1 MKEALLRIRDET
13 LLVRVENGQ
22 GSVSSTLRD
31 LTVPETS
38 KGKFENAI
46 DGLESVVLAHACLGV
61 DIGSKEYHDGLRL
74 AVSDILGDYL
84 EVPENER
91 KGSLRQISLDV
102 GEDRIEVTVT
112 PDGVGTVE
120 SSFTMNDIDN
130 KHEELDK
137 GFLEMIA
144 GMESVVLGH
153 VLQGVAIEDSRYIEG
168 LKIATEAMA
177 NNA

>member
-1 MKEALLRIRDET
+1 MKELLRIRDET

-22 GSVSSTLRD
+22 GTVSSTLRD
-31 LTVPETS
+31 LPVPETS
-38 KGKFENAI
+38 KEKFENAI

-61 DIGSKEYHDGLRL
+61 NIESEGYHNGLRL

-84 EVPENER
+84 EVPDNER
-91 KGSLRQISLDV
+91 KGQLRQISLDV

-120 SSFTMNDIDN
+120 SSFDMNDIDN
-130 KHEELDK
+130 EHEEIGKD
-137 GFLEMIA
+137 FLEMIA

-153 VLQGVAIEDSRYIEG
+153 TLQGVDVEESRYIKG

-177 NNA
+177 NA